1 MSEEKEDNT
10 PPREVKKLITDSGRW
25 TDEELEKWNVSLYIN
40 RMLDDSSSRGRPA
53 LLTLPS
59 GTDKNRF
66 VILTDAGRDYLERLS
81 S

>member
-1 MSEEKEDNT
+1 M
-10 PPREVKKLITDSGRW
+10 KKLIEDSGRW
-25 TDEELEKWNVSLYIN
+25 TDEELEKWNFSLYIN
-40 RMLDDSSSRGRPA
+40 RMLEDSASRGRPA
-53 LLTLPS
+53 LLTFPP